1 MSTVPPERP
10 NWAAPLL
17 LLAAVLLAAGLAF
30 NLANLDTGGEAV
42 PALPNAGGTDTSN
55 TGLLDPGTFQTGFVI
70 LFFLLGVAGMILL
83 RRRRRVRMVG
93 PHKPLSYWDLLGSM
107 IGAALFFGLLLLWP
121 HIVRAMRP
129 GPPDPG
135 QTANGTEAMTALPTI
150 SGLPA
155 GLFLAGALA
164 VALVILVW
172 FLQLGKL
179 LHRDAGVEPSRETR
193 RAAADAVAATI
204 QELELGGDVR
214 TAILACF
221 DRFCRLLGERGFR
234 DQASLTPRELE
245 SLAVRGLRVPEES
258 AEALTS
264 LFEEARYSE
273 HPLGES
279 DRERAVES
287 LRRIRSSLE
296 A

>member
-1 MSTVPPERP
+1 MSTVPRGRS

-42 PALPNAGGTDTSN
+42 PAVPNAGGTDPTN
-55 TGLLDPGTFQTGFVI
+55 TGLLDPETFQTAFVAVLVI
-70 LFFLLGVAGMILL
+70 LGVAGVILL

-121 HIVRAMRP
+121 QIVRSFRQESP
-129 GPPDPG
+129 GPD
-135 QTANGTEAMTALPTI
+135 QTANGTEAMTALPTV

-155 GLFLAGALA
+155 GLFLAAALA

-172 FLQLGKL
+172 FLQLGKFL
-179 LHRDAGVEPSRETR
+179 RPHADVVSSQSPRQ
-193 RAAADAVAATI
+193 AAVDAVAATI
-204 QELELGGDVR
+204 QEIELGGDVR

-234 DQASLTPRELE
+234 DQAPLTSRELE

-273 HPLGES
+273 HPLGPA

>member
-1 MSTVPPERP
+1 
-10 NWAAPLL
+10 
-17 LLAAVLLAAGLAF
+17 
-30 NLANLDTGGEAV
+30 
-42 PALPNAGGTDTSN
+42 
-55 TGLLDPGTFQTGFVI
+55 
-70 LFFLLGVAGMILL
+70 
-83 RRRRRVRMVG
+83 
-93 PHKPLSYWDLLGSM
+93 
-107 IGAALFFGLLLLWP
+107 
-121 HIVRAMRP
+121 
-129 GPPDPG
+129 
-135 QTANGTEAMTALPTI
+135 
-150 SGLPA
+150 
-155 GLFLAGALA
+155 
-164 VALVILVW
+164 VW
-172 FLQLGKL
+172 FLQLGKFL
-179 LHRDAGVEPSRETR
+179 RPHADVVSSQSPRQ
-193 RAAADAVAATI
+193 AAVDAVAATI

-234 DQASLTPRELE
+234 DQAPLTSRELE

-273 HPLGES
+273 HPLGPA